1 MQNEYTFSTGL
12 STMGR
17 SKERVKPM
25 SLNNEQRIT
34 ELGQMVQLLAS
45 MVEDMGMHIDAIYR
59 ELDMVDGEDVLQ
71 STYDF
76 CDCDK
81 TYGHMCQDLQRI

>member
-1 MQNEYTFSTGL
+1 MIEKQ
-12 STMGR
+12 
-17 SKERVKPM
+17 VK
-25 SLNNEQRIT
+25 

-45 MVEDMGMHIDAIYR
+45 MVEDQGRHIDAIYK
-59 ELDMVDGEDVLQ
+59 ELDMVDEENELQ

-81 TYGHMCQDLQRI
+81 HYGHTCQDRHRI

>member
-1 MQNEYTFSTGL
+1 MEMIVS
-12 STMGR
+12 
-17 SKERVKPM
+17 
-25 SLNNEQRIT
+25 EQRLK

-45 MVEDMGMHIDAIYR
+45 MVEDQGRHIDAIYK
-59 ELDMVDGEDVLQ
+59 ELDMVDEEGELQ

-81 TYGHMCQDLQRI
+81 HYGHICQELHRI

>member
-1 MQNEYTFSTGL
+1 MIEKQ
-12 STMGR
+12 
-17 SKERVKPM
+17 VK
-25 SLNNEQRIT
+25 

-45 MVEDMGMHIDAIYR
+45 MVEDQGRHIDAIYK
-59 ELDMVDGEDVLQ
+59 ELDMVDEESELQ

-81 TYGHMCQDLQRI
+81 NYGHICQDLHRI

>member
-1 MQNEYTFSTGL
+1 MTYQSMETRL
-12 STMGR
+12 
-17 SKERVKPM
+17 K
-25 SLNNEQRIT
+25 

-45 MVEDMGMHIDAIYR
+45 MVEDLGGHVDAIYK
-59 ELDMVDGEDVLQ
+59 ELDMVDEEGELQ

-81 TYGHMCQDLQRI
+81 HYGHTCQEMYGV